1 MNHEKALQYYASVLD
16 DDLTIGANHLLDDL
30 PTTFTATD
38 FLYFFALRDRF
49 WSDVADEEEP
59 ADDERCG
66 DGVLSQRLAAHLFR

>member
-38 FLYFFALRDRF
+38 FLYFFPMKR
-49 WSDVADEEEP
+49 S
-59 ADDERCG
+59 G
-66 DGVLSQRLAAHLFR
+66 